1 MRRVSF
7 LGSVLLVLL
16 FTFSVFVGFAGSEK
30 AEAASKSF
38 EGVELRVAMIDEE
51 REWAFRDLLPEFE
64 EMTGIKVTIDTYGFE
79 DLFNKTLTASAAH
92 TGEYDVYQFHFPDMA
107 LFDERAY
114 MADITDWVKRDAE
127 EIELDDIH
135 PSLQDSHMKHKG
147 RYYGV
152 PTHVGSMTF
161 YYRKDIFEKEG
172 YEVPTTW
179 DKVLEIAKEVD
190 QKYGPDI
197 RGFVFMG
204 RSDIQGAA
212 TYLNFLGAYGGD
224 FYEPE
229 TFRPT
234 INSAEALKAMTM
246 LKELVAYSVEGSP
259 SYGFDEAHVAF
270 QQGRAA
276 MLPFWD
282 SGDGF
287 FSDPKQ
293 SDIIGKWA
301 VAPMPGGR
309 ATNGGWS
316 VQISA
321 DSPNPEAAWEFL
333 KLIVSPQMERRL
345 VPMKPS
351 CRTSILIDPEFSK
364 YPSYKGFYNV
374 LEGNPFPFPKVTPN
388 WHMLQLLGQAEN
400 QVVTGQ
406 KTPQEALN
414 WLQQQYEVIL
424 LRYDLWKP
432 KK

>member
-1 MRRVSF
+1 MRILKM
-7 LGSVLLVLL
+7 LGCVGLVLL
-16 FTFSVFVGFAGSEK
+16 MAGSVIVGQASGKEK
-30 AEAASKSF
+30 PFA
-38 EGVELRVAMIDEE
+38 GVELRVAMIDEE

-64 EMTGIKVTIDTYGFE
+64 EETGIKVTIDTYGFE
-79 DLFNKTLTASAAH
+79 DLYNKILTASAAH
-92 TGEYDVYQFHFPDMA
+92 TGEYDVCQFHFPDMA
-107 LFDERAY
+107 LFDRRGY
-114 MADITDWVKRDAE
+114 MADITDWVMRDAD

-135 PSLQDSHMKHKG
+135 PSLQDSHMKYEG

-152 PTHVGSMTF
+152 ATHVGSMTF
-161 YYRKDIFEKEG
+161 YYRKDIFEEQG

-179 DKVLEIAKEVD
+179 EEVMEIAVD
-190 QKYGPDI
+190 VDEKYAPDV

-204 RSDIQGAA
+204 RADIQGAA

-224 FYEPE
+224 LYDPS

-234 INSAEALKAMTM
+234 VDSPEALRAMTM
-246 LKELVAYSVEGSP
+246 LNDLVSYSVKGSP

-287 FSDPKQ
+287 FSDPDQ

-316 VQISA
+316 VQITA
-321 DSPNPEAAWEFL
+321 DSPNAEAAWEFL
-333 KLIVSPQMERRL
+333 KWIVSPEMERRL
-345 VPMKPS
+345 VPLKPS
-351 CRTSILIDPEFSK
+351 CRISVLTDPEFSK
-364 YPSYKGFYNV
+364 YPSYLGFYRV
-374 LEGNPFPFPKVTPN
+374 LEGNPFPFPKITPN
-388 WHMLQLLGQAEN
+388 WQMLQLLGKAES

-406 KTPQEALN
+406 MSPADSLA
-414 WLQQQYEVIL
+414 WLQEQYEVIL

-432 KK
+432 EKAK

>member
-1 MRRVSF
+1 MKVLKVVGCVSLSLLIATSF
-7 LGSVLLVLL
+7 LVAEA
-16 FTFSVFVGFAGSEK
+16 TPKEKPFAGVK
-30 AEAASKSF
+30 
-38 EGVELRVAMIDEE
+38 LRVAMIDEE

-64 EMTGIKVTIDTYGFE
+64 EKTGIKVTIDTYGFE
-79 DLFNKTLTASAAH
+79 DLYNKILTASAAH
-92 TGEYDVYQFHFPDMA
+92 TGEYDVCQFHFPDMA
-107 LFDERAY
+107 LFDKRGY
-114 MADITDWVKRDAE
+114 MMDITEWVMRDAD
-127 EIELDDIH
+127 EIQLDDIH
-135 PSLQDSHMKHKG
+135 PSLQESHMKYNG
-147 RYYGV
+147 RYCGV

-161 YYRKDIFEKEG
+161 YYRKDIFEDQG
-172 YEVPTTW
+172 YEVPTNW
-179 DKVLEIAKEVD
+179 EEVLEIAKDVD
-190 QKYGPDI
+190 EKYGPDI

-204 RSDIQGAA
+204 RADIQGAA
-212 TYLNFLGAYGGD
+212 TYLNFLGGYGGD
-224 FYEPE
+224 LYDQK

-234 INSAEALKAMTM
+234 VDSSEALQAMTM
-246 LKELVAYSVEGSP
+246 LKNLVAYSVKGSP

-333 KLIVSPQMERRL
+333 KWIISPEMERRL
-345 VPMKPS
+345 VPLKPS
-351 CRTSILIDPEFSK
+351 CRISILTDSEFSK
-364 YPSYKGFYNV
+364 YPSYMGFYNV
-374 LEGNPFPFPKVTPN
+374 LEGNPFPFPKITPN
-388 WHMLQLLGQAEN
+388 WQMLQLLGKAEN

-406 KTPQEALN
+406 MTPAKSLG
-414 WLQQQYEVIL
+414 WLQEQYKVIL

-432 KK
+432 GKSK

>member
-1 MRRVSF
+1 MRILKM
-7 LGSVLLVLL
+7 LGCIGLVLL
-16 FTFSVFVGFAGSEK
+16 MASSVIVGQASGKEKPFA
-30 AEAASKSF
+30 
-38 EGVELRVAMIDEE
+38 GVELRVAMIDEE

-64 EMTGIKVTIDTYGFE
+64 EETGIKVTIDTYGFE
-79 DLFNKTLTASAAH
+79 DLYNKILTASAAH
-92 TGEYDVYQFHFPDMA
+92 TGEYDVCQFHFPDMA
-107 LFDERAY
+107 LFDRRGY
-114 MADITDWVKRDAE
+114 MADITDWVMRDAD

-135 PSLQDSHMKHKG
+135 PSLQDSHMKYEG

-161 YYRKDIFEKEG
+161 YYRKDIFEEQG

-179 DKVLEIAKEVD
+179 EEVMEIAKDVD
-190 QKYGPDI
+190 EKYAPDV

-204 RSDIQGAA
+204 RADIQGAA

-224 FYEPE
+224 LYDPS

-234 INSAEALKAMTM
+234 VDSPEALRAMTM
-246 LKELVAYSVEGSP
+246 LNDLVSYSVKGSP

-287 FSDPKQ
+287 FSDPDQ

-316 VQISA
+316 VQITA
-321 DSPNPEAAWEFL
+321 DSPNAEAAWEFL
-333 KLIVSPQMERRL
+333 KWIVSPEMERRL
-345 VPMKPS
+345 VPLKPS
-351 CRTSILIDPEFSK
+351 CRISILTDPEFSK
-364 YPSYKGFYNV
+364 YPSYLGFYRV
-374 LEGNPFPFPKVTPN
+374 LEGNPFPFPKITPN
-388 WHMLQLLGQAEN
+388 WQMLQLLGKAEN

-406 KTPQEALN
+406 MSPANSLA
-414 WLQQQYEVIL
+414 WLQEQYEVIL

-432 KK
+432 EKAK